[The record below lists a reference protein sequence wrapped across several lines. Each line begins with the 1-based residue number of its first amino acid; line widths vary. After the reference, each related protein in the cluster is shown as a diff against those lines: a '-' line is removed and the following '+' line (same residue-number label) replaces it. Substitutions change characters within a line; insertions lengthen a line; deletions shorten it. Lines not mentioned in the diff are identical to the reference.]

1 MKLLTEQITDVNYIV
16 EDAGD
21 GEKNVFIEGTFLQ
34 GDIENR
40 NGRMYPMEILTAEV
54 DRYVKEFVSKKRA
67 FGELGHP
74 EGPIINLER
83 VSHLILSL
91 KKEGTNFVGRAK
103 VMDTPFGKIVKSL
116 IKEGAQLGVSS
127 RGMGSLQQRRSGVNV
142 VRDDFHL
149 ATAADIVA
157 DPSAPDAFVRGI
169 MENKDWVYEN
179 GAFKVRDLEEYKQEI
194 RRARRC
200 QLEDKT
206 LGAFER
212 FLGERVKH

>member
-1 MKLLTEQITDVNYIV
+1 MKLLTEQITDVNYII
-16 EDAGD
+16 ETADD
-21 GEKNVFIEGTFLQ
+21 GEKKVYIEGTFLQ
-34 GDIENR
+34 GDIKNR

-54 DRYVKEFVSKKRA
+54 DRYVKEFVIPKRA

-74 EGPIINLER
+74 EGSIINLER
-83 VSHLILSL
+83 VSHLITSL
-91 KKEGTNFVGRAK
+91 KREGTNFVGRAK
-103 VMDTPFGKIVKSL
+103 IMDTPFGKIVMAL

-127 RGMGSLQQRRSGVNV
+127 RGMGSLQQRRNGLNV

-179 GAFKVRDLEEYKQEI
+179 GAFKVRDLEE
-194 RRARRC
+194 
-200 QLEDKT
+200 
-206 LGAFER
+206 
-212 FLGERVKH
+212 

>member
-16 EDAGD
+16 EDAKD

-34 GDIENR
+34 GDIQNR
-40 NGRMYPMEILTAEV
+40 NGRMYPMEILESEV
-54 DRYVKEFVSKKRA
+54 NRYVKEFVSKKRA

-83 VSHLILSL
+83 VSHLIMSL
-91 KKEGTNFVGRAK
+91 KKEGSNFVGRAK

-194 RRARRC
+194 RRAGRH
-200 QLEDKT
+200 QLEEKT
-206 LGAFER
+206 LKAFRE
-212 FLGERVKH
+212 LMGEM

>member
-1 MKLLTEQITDVNYIV
+1 MKLLAEQITDATFIF
-16 EDAGD
+16 EETKT
-21 GEKNVFIEGTFLQ
+21 GENVFIEGTFLQ

-40 NGRMYPMEILTAEV
+40 NGRMYPMEILEAEV
-54 DRYVKEFVSKKRA
+54 NRYVKEFVDRKRA

-74 EGPIINLER
+74 EGPVINLER

-127 RGMGSLQQRRSGVNV
+127 RGLGSLQVGRGGVNI

-157 DPSAPDAFVRGI
+157 DPSAPEAFVKGI
-169 MENKDWVYEN
+169 MEDREWIYEN
-179 GAFKVRDLEEYKQEI
+179 GLWKVREIEAYKAEI
-194 RRARRC
+194 RAANKN
-200 QLEDKT
+200 QLESKIIDC
-206 LGAFER
+206 FEH
-212 FLGERVKH
+212 FLGGL

>member
-1 MKLLTEQITDVNYIV
+1 MKLLTEQITDVNYII
-16 EDAGD
+16 ETADD
-21 GEKNVFIEGTFLQ
+21 GEKKVYIEGTFLQ
-34 GDIENR
+34 GDIKNR

-54 DRYVKEFVSKKRA
+54 DRYVKEFVIPKRA

-83 VSHLILSL
+83 VSHLITSL

-103 VMDTPFGKIVKSL
+103 IMDTPFGKIVKSL

-127 RGMGSLQQRRSGVNV
+127 RGMGSLQQRRNGLNV

-200 QLEDKT
+200 QLEEKT

-212 FLGERVKH
+212 FLGEM

>member
-1 MKLLTEQITDVNYIV
+1 MKLLTEQISDVNYII
-16 EDAGD
+16 EDSGD

-34 GDIENR
+34 GDIKNR

-54 DRYVKEFVSKKRA
+54 NRYVKEFVIPKRA

-83 VSHLILSL
+83 VSHLITSL
-91 KKEGTNFVGRAK
+91 KKEGTNFIGRAK

-127 RGMGSLQQRRSGVNV
+127 RGMGSLQQRRNGLNV

-200 QLEDKT
+200 QLEEKT
-206 LGAFER
+206 LKAFREL
-212 FLGERVKH
+212 LGGF

>member
-1 MKLLTEQITDVNYIV
+1 MKLLTEQITDVNYII
-16 EDAGD
+16 ETADD
-21 GEKNVFIEGTFLQ
+21 GEKKVYIEGTFLQ
-34 GDIENR
+34 GDIKNR

-54 DRYVKEFVSKKRA
+54 DRYVKEFVIPKRA

-83 VSHLILSL
+83 VSHLITSL
-91 KKEGTNFVGRAK
+91 KREGTNFIGRAK
-103 VMDTPFGKIVKSL
+103 IMDTPFGKIVKSL

-127 RGMGSLQQRRSGVNV
+127 RGMGSLQQRRNGLNV

-212 FLGERVKH
+212 FLGEM

>member
-1 MKLLTEQITDVNYIV
+1 MKLLTEQITDVNYII
-16 EDAGD
+16 ETADD
-21 GEKNVFIEGTFLQ
+21 GEKKVYIEGTFLQ
-34 GDIENR
+34 GDIKNR

-54 DRYVKEFVSKKRA
+54 DRYVKEFVIPKRA

-83 VSHLILSL
+83 VSHLITSL
-91 KKEGTNFVGRAK
+91 KKEGTNFIGRAK
-103 VMDTPFGKIVKSL
+103 IMDTPFGKIVKSL

-127 RGMGSLQQRRSGVNV
+127 RGMGSLQQRRNGLNV

-200 QLEDKT
+200 QLEEKT

-212 FLGERVKH
+212 FLGEM

>member
-1 MKLLTEQITDVNYIV
+1 MKLLTEQITDVNYVV
-16 EDAGD
+16 EGAGD

-34 GDIENR
+34 GDIQNR
-40 NGRMYPMEILTAEV
+40 NGRMYPMEILDAEV
-54 DRYVKEFVSKKRA
+54 QRYVKEFVTPKRA

-83 VSHLILSL
+83 VSHLITSL
-91 KKEGTNFVGRAK
+91 KREGTDFVGRAK

-127 RGMGSLQQRRSGVNV
+127 RGMGSLQQQRSGVNV

-194 RRARRC
+194 RRANRF
-200 QLEDKT
+200 QLEEKT
-206 LGAFER
+206 LKAFRELLNG
-212 FLGERVKH
+212 F

>member
-1 MKLLTEQITDVNYIV
+1 MKLLTEQITDVNYII
-16 EDAGD
+16 ETADD
-21 GEKNVFIEGTFLQ
+21 GEKKVYIEGTFLQ
-34 GDIENR
+34 GDIKNR

-54 DRYVKEFVSKKRA
+54 DRYVKEFVIPKRA

-83 VSHLILSL
+83 VSHLITSL
-91 KKEGTNFVGRAK
+91 KREGTNFVGRAK
-103 VMDTPFGKIVKSL
+103 IMDTPFGKIVMAL

-127 RGMGSLQQRRSGVNV
+127 RGMGSLQQRRNGLNV

-212 FLGERVKH
+212 FLGEM

>member
-1 MKLLTEQITDVNYIV
+1 MKLLTEQITDVNYV
-16 EDAGD
+16 TEAAAD

-34 GDIENR
+34 GDIQNR
-40 NGRMYPMEILTAEV
+40 NGRMYPMEILESEV
-54 DRYVKEFVSKKRA
+54 QRYVKEFVTPKRA

-83 VSHLILSL
+83 VSHLITSL
-91 KKEGTNFVGRAK
+91 KKEGSNFVGRAK

-127 RGMGSLQQRRSGVNV
+127 RGIGSLQQRRSGVNV

-194 RRARRC
+194 RRAGRH
-200 QLEDKT
+200 QLEEKT
-206 LGAFER
+206 LNAWER
-212 FLGERVKH
+212 FLGGF

>member
-1 MKLLTEQITDVNYIV
+1 MKLLTEQIADVNYII

-34 GDIENR
+34 GDIKNR

-54 DRYVKEFVSKKRA
+54 NRYVKEFVIPKRA

-83 VSHLILSL
+83 VSHLITSL

-103 VMDTPFGKIVKSL
+103 IMDTPFGKIVKSL

-127 RGMGSLQQRRSGVNV
+127 RGMGSLQQRRNGLNV

-200 QLEDKT
+200 QLEEKT

-212 FLGERVKH
+212 FLGEF

>member
-1 MKLLTEQITDVNYIV
+1 MKLLTEQINDVTYIV
-16 EDAGD
+16 EDAKG
-21 GEKNVFIEGTFLQ
+21 GGKNVYIEGTFLQ
-34 GDIENR
+34 ADIKNR
-40 NGRMYPMEILTAEV
+40 NGRMYPREILDAEV
-54 DRYVKEFVSKKRA
+54 NRYVKEFVDRKRA

-83 VSHLILSL
+83 VSHLIESL
-91 KKEGTNFVGRAK
+91 KREGTNYIGRAK
-103 VMDTPFGKIVKSL
+103 IMDTPFGKIVKSL

-127 RGMGSLQQRRSGVNV
+127 RGMGSLQQQRNGLNV

-179 GAFKVRDLEEYKQEI
+179 GAFKVRDLEEYKQEV
-194 RRARRC
+194 RRASRS
-200 QLEDKT
+200 QLESKIEES
-206 LGAFER
+206 FER
-212 FLGERVKH
+212 FMSGF

>member
-1 MKLLTEQITDVNYIV
+1 MKLLTEQITDVNYII
-16 EDAGD
+16 ETADD
-21 GEKNVFIEGTFLQ
+21 GEKKVYIEGTFLQ
-34 GDIENR
+34 GDIKNR

-54 DRYVKEFVSKKRA
+54 DRYVKEFVIPKRA

-83 VSHLILSL
+83 VSHLITSL

-103 VMDTPFGKIVKSL
+103 IMYTPFGKIVKSL

-127 RGMGSLQQRRSGVNV
+127 RGMGSLQQRRNGLNV

-179 GAFKVRDLEEYKQEI
+179 GAFKVRDLEEFKQEI

-206 LGAFER
+206 LGSFER
-212 FLGERVKH
+212 FLGEM

>member
-1 MKLLTEQITDVNYIV
+1 MLLLTEEISDARMIV
-16 EDAGD
+16 EEKN

-34 GDIENR
+34 GDIKNR
-40 NGRMYPMEILTAEV
+40 NGRMYPIEILDAEV
-54 DRYVKEFVSKKRA
+54 QRYVKEFVIPKRA

-91 KKEGTNFVGRAK
+91 KKEGSNFIGRAK
-103 VMDTPFGKIVKSL
+103 IMDTPFGKIVKSL

-127 RGMGSLQQRRSGVNV
+127 RGMGSLQAGRGGLNI

-157 DPSAPDAFVRGI
+157 DPSAPEALVRGI
-169 MENKDWVYEN
+169 MEGKDWIYEN
-179 GAFKVRDLEEYKQEI
+179 GTWKVRDIEMYKEEI
-194 RRARRC
+194 RRARRGHVESTMLKC
-200 QLEDKT
+200 
-206 LGAFER
+206 FEQ
-212 FLGERVKH
+212 FLGDL

>member
-1 MKLLTEQITDVNYIV
+1 MLLLTEEISDVQYVV
-16 EDAGD
+16 EEKN

-34 GDIENR
+34 GDIQNR
-40 NGRMYPMEILTAEV
+40 NGRMYPMQILEAEV
-54 DRYVKEFVSKKRA
+54 NRYVKEFVDRKRA

-74 EGPIINLER
+74 EGPVINLER

-91 KKEGTNFVGRAK
+91 KKEGSNFIGRAK

-169 MENKDWVYEN
+169 MEGKDWIYEN
-179 GAFKVRDLEEYKQEI
+179 GLWKVQEIEHYKEQI
-194 RRARRC
+194 RRANRR
-200 QLEDKT
+200 QLEEKT
-206 LGAFER
+206 LGAFKR
-212 FLGERVKH
+212 LLGGF

>member
-1 MKLLTEQITDVNYIV
+1 MKLLTEQIN
-16 EDAGD
+16 DATYVIEETG
-21 GEKNVFIEGTFLQ
+21 GEKSVFIEGTFLQ
-34 GDIENR
+34 GDIQNR
-40 NGRMYPMEILTAEV
+40 NGRMYPMEILESEV
-54 DRYVKEFVSKKRA
+54 NRYVKEFVSKKRA

-83 VSHLILSL
+83 VSHLIMSL
-91 KKEGTNFVGRAK
+91 KKEGSNFVGRAK

-169 MENKDWVYEN
+169 MENKDWIYEN
-179 GAFKVRDLEEYKQEI
+179 GSFKVRDLEEYKLEI
-194 RRARRC
+194 RRAGRH
-200 QLEDKT
+200 QLEEKT
-206 LGAFER
+206 LNAFRE
-212 FLGERVKH
+212 LMGGM

>member
-16 EDAGD
+16 EDAAD

-34 GDIENR
+34 GDIQNR

-54 DRYVKEFVSKKRA
+54 NRYVKEFVTPKRA

-91 KKEGTNFVGRAK
+91 KKEGTNFIGRAK

-200 QLEDKT
+200 QLEEKT

-212 FLGERVKH
+212 FLGEL

>member
-1 MKLLTEQITDVNYIV
+1 MKLLTEQIADVNYII

-34 GDIENR
+34 GDIKNR

-54 DRYVKEFVSKKRA
+54 NRYVKEFVIPKRA

-83 VSHLILSL
+83 VSHLITSL

-103 VMDTPFGKIVKSL
+103 IMDTPFGKIVKSL

-127 RGMGSLQQRRSGVNV
+127 RGMGSLQQRRNGLNV

-200 QLEDKT
+200 QLEEKT

-212 FLGERVKH
+212 FLGEL